1 MAEVIALPR
10 GTTLHYIH
18 DPLCGWC
25 YAAAPLVEAAR
36 QVPGLAVRW
45 HAGGMMAGPGRRGIT
60 PQWRDYVMP
69 HDRRIAALTGQPF
82 GIAYFDGLLRDTT
95 AVMDSEPPI
104 TAMLAAEALHP
115 GSGGLDMLHRLQ
127 TAHYVQGRRIAD
139 SDVLHALAAE
149 AGWDAAAFAAALA
162 QAQGEPT
169 QQHIA
174 RSRQWLRTVG
184 GQGFPTLVLE
194 AADGTLEVQ
203 DLSPWLGQP
212 ARWQH
217 HLAQWVAEQR
227 REAAASAPGT
237 TPALVCTP
245 GEGCGPA

>member
-10 GTTLHYIH
+10 GATLHYIH

-36 QVPGLAVRW
+36 HVPGLAVRW

-82 GIAYFDGLLRDTT
+82 GTAYFDGLLRDTT

-104 TAMLAAEALHP
+104 TAMLAAEPLHP

-127 TAHYVQGRRIAD
+127 TAHYAQGRRIAD

-149 AGWDAAAFAAALA
+149 AGWDAAAFALALA